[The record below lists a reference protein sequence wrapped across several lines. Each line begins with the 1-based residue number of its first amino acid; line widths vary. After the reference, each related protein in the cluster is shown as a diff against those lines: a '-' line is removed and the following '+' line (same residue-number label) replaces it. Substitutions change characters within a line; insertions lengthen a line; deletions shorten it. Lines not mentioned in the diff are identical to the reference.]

1 MRRKDKKA
9 CRALNYF
16 ENFVFV
22 SAISGCVSI
31 SAFASLV
38 SVPVD
43 TASSAAEIKICTITA
58 GIKKYKSV
66 IKKKRKKYDK
76 VVLLSKTK
84 LNTIEDL
91 FLQP

>member
-1 MRRKDKKA
+1 MRGRHKKA

-31 SAFASLV
+31 SAFAPLL
-38 SVPVD
+38 SVPAD
-43 TASSAAEIKICTITA
+43 TVSSAVEINIFAVTA

-66 IKKKRKKYDK
+66 IKKKRKKHDK
-76 VVLLSKTK
+76 INSVASKNQIK
-84 LNTIEDL
+84 YNRS
-91 FLQP
+91 FYF